1 MDVIPFD
8 EKTVKKLMPVYF
20 DARITNDTHK
30 NLVVLPQI
38 HTSDM
43 VFQLDRQSE
52 EWMPMVCQK
61 CNRSYQNILV
71 FKILNINILVCL

>member
-1 MDVIPFD
+1 MPFD
-8 EKTVKKLMPVYF
+8 KKTITKLMPVYF
-20 DARITNDTHK
+20 DAKIANDTHK

-38 HTSDM
+38 HTSDV
-43 VFQLDRQSE
+43 VFQLDRQHE
-52 EWMPMVCQK
+52 EWMPMICQK